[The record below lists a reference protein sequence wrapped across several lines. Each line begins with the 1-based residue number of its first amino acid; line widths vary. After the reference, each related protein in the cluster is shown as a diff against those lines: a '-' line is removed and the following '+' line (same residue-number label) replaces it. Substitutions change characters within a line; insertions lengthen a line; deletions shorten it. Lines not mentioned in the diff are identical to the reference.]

1 MPPTLLLLR
10 QLLWPLSVGGAVAH
24 AIWPLQHPP
33 TLHAASSTRGGASA
47 HTDRPGTERRREAAI
62 GAAPTTTGHTA
73 LHHTATS
80 TRRGRANTASSP
92 TSVRPKA
99 CHLRGQWRL
108 LLLLLLRWRRCAV
121 KNITRRGPPPPT
133 ASSARKGLKGHEATS
148 GRWPRWGRPAAPASP
163 SHTARGWPKA
173 AHATTTTPRL
183 ATIAAISTGTSTGT
197 TRRPPPKAT
206 RLGWCGLTRP
216 RLRGVGV
223 GRPAST
229 GTPRGWPAAGQG
241 IRRPASR
248 WGPPAGSRRVAS
260 ATADVSGHGCAT
272 VNTPWGPPVGRC
284 SRMKW
289 SVARS
294 PVHRPTP

>member
-99 CHLRGQWRL
+99 CHLRG
-108 LLLLLLRWRRCAV
+108 
-121 KNITRRGPPPPT
+121 
-133 ASSARKGLKGHEATS
+133 
-148 GRWPRWGRPAAPASP
+148 
-163 SHTARGWPKA
+163 
-173 AHATTTTPRL
+173 
-183 ATIAAISTGTSTGT
+183 
-197 TRRPPPKAT
+197 
-206 RLGWCGLTRP
+206 
-216 RLRGVGV
+216 
-223 GRPAST
+223 
-229 GTPRGWPAAGQG
+229 
-241 IRRPASR
+241 
-248 WGPPAGSRRVAS
+248 
-260 ATADVSGHGCAT
+260 
-272 VNTPWGPPVGRC
+272 
-284 SRMKW
+284 
-289 SVARS
+289 
-294 PVHRPTP
+294 